1 MFGIWLIV
9 KDYKDYLMARIKYFK
24 IIMKDYKIM
33 KDYQLWF
40 IYIGLL
46 I

>member
-1 MFGIWLIV
+1 
-9 KDYKDYLMARIKYFK
+9 MARIKDFK

-40 IYIGLL
+40 IYIGLH
-46 I
+46 IWFIINIKYYKYTM